1 MPSLQDLSSFSL
13 GRPAQSRVWVFLR
26 SGTRTTRAGLIAQSA
41 VQVAPSPYAAAH
53 KTPSERWQAYPR
65 LQALLKPLPTL
76 CQPRPSLPCPAKL
89 DPSMRL

>member
-41 VQVAPSPYAAAH
+41 VQVAPSPYAAH

-65 LQALLKPLPTL
+65 LQALLKPPPTAVAAA
-76 CQPRPSLPCPAKL
+76 PSQA
-89 DPSMRL
+89 